1 MSTEQLGASEVM
13 APLDASLTREQAQSR
28 YDQLMATPEFTD
40 GARAGD
46 VQKQE
51 MLRDLYQLARGH
63 VPEHLRSPENA
74 GDVQEQ
80 MSTREIEDIKRRVE
94 SYAPY
99 IIGFDDQMRAEI
111 ARGLV
116 TREQHNTATRER
128 ERLRSDPAFVQRL
141 LRVDRPDLDARDR
154 WARVNLVASMRVAPP
169 DHKW

>member
-51 MLRDLYQLARGH
+51 MLRDLYQLARGY
-63 VPEHLRSPENA
+63 VPEHLRPPENA

-80 MSTREIEDIKRRVE
+80 MSTREIEDTQRRVE
-94 SYAPY
+94 TYAKD
-99 IIGFDDQMRAEI
+99 IIGFNDAMRAEI

-116 TREQHNTATRER
+116 TPQQHDKAVRELAK
-128 ERLRSDPAFVQRL
+128 LRSDQNFVHRL
-141 LRVDRPDLDARDR
+141 LRTDWPDQDARDLWQR
-154 WARVNLVASMRVAPP
+154 WNLIAAMRVAPP